1 MTWEMT
7 MPETMAPRISCF
19 GPGFPNWRDGMRPYT
34 YARHEKQVRRQREE
48 GDIRCFL
55 PLYRSIRRWKDRHKE
70 LELVLFPGY
79 IFVHVGPKARLFVLQ
94 TPGGVRLA
102 CVKGHPAVLED
113 WEIESRRSGIANA
126 AH

>member
-1 MTWEMT
+1 VLWTGV
-7 MPETMAPRISCF
+7 PELAR
-19 GPGFPNWRDGMRPYT
+19 WYAAYT

-94 TPGGVRLA
+94 TPVGCAWCVSRVIRL
-102 CVKGHPAVLED
+102 CSKTGRLNRGEAVLRT
-113 WEIESRRSGIANA
+113 RRIWN
-126 AH
+126 HTPN